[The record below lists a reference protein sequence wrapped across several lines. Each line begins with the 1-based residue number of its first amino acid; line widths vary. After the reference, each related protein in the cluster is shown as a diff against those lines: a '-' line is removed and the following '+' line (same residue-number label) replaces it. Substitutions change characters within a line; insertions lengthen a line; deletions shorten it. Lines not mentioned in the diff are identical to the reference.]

1 MINSVVRRRCATRVR
16 TLVVTLILFL
26 VSLAPIAAQEA
37 GGTIVGTVTD
47 PSGAA
52 VASANVSI
60 KNGATGVE
68 RNSATNAD
76 GVYTAPNLIPGTY
89 EITITAPGF
98 ATVVVQGV
106 GLLAGERR
114 EVSVAMHLGQV
125 SDKVSVVSSE
135 ISDIQ
140 LASSEVRGVVDSHT
154 VNELPLNG
162 RDWTSLT
169 LLEPGVAQVRTQK
182 ALGVS
187 NDRPN
192 RGLGTDVTIG
202 GNRPQGNNYRLDG
215 VSINDY
221 SSGAPGSVTGGV
233 LGVDAVQEFSVVTS
247 NAPADYGK
255 TSGGVINAA
264 SRSGTNAFHG
274 SAYEFI
280 RNSKLDARNFFDTA
294 KDASGN
300 LTVPPFIRNQF
311 GATAGGPIIK
321 DHTFFFADYEGLR
334 QSLSQTTTITVP
346 SANAKNGMLVAC
358 AATPP
363 PPLPAYCQSGHL
375 VTSPAT
381 DANGVNL
388 AVKPFLALFPT
399 PNISTN
405 GDTGTYGF
413 VAKQVTNEDFVTARI
428 DHKISASDNLFG
440 TYVYDRGQQENPDV
454 YNFKQ
459 IGNQSSRQTFAL
471 EESHI
476 LTPTLVNTAR
486 FGFNRDVV
494 IAFTTLS
501 AINPAASDTSFGF
514 NPGLPAG
521 IITVGSGVT
530 QFSGGLGAISAYRF
544 HYNSFQVYDDLFWTR
559 NKHSLK
565 FGFYA
570 ERIQANQFT
579 QGASPNGFFTFG
591 GLASFLQN
599 LPSTFQSLIST
610 SQTPRDLRQSIFGGY
625 VQDDYKIRPNLTLN
639 LGLRYEMA
647 TVPTE
652 TAGQLSTLVNF
663 TDTTPHLGS
672 PYYSN
677 QTLRNFAPRVGFAW
691 DPFRKG
697 KTSVRGAFGI
707 YDVLPLPYQFQ
718 LLTLL
723 SGPFTRG
730 ASVCANPPPQPP
742 TAVCPMTQGDF
753 PSAAFALL
761 NPSNI
766 RNAYVEPHPH
776 RSYVEQWTLNV
787 QQELFRNFTVT
798 AGYVGSHGVHLPFH
812 ADEINDIQPTLTPA
826 GYVWPGPGA
835 TGTRL
840 FPNITGQVSTV
851 LWSTSSTY
859 NGLNLSA
866 IKRLSHGLQF
876 QGSYTFSKSIDTG
889 SSGIAGDT
897 FGNSVSSLPTFDPR
911 LRRGLSDFDV
921 RHVGAI
927 NAIWLIPSPTSSE
940 GASKWLVSG
949 WQLGGIYTV
958 TSGLPFTPTI
968 GGDPLGLKGA
978 DLYAFPNRVP
988 GCNPV
993 NSNFKSNKMRYLN
1006 LSCFTLPLQTPAIA
1020 AQCRTFGFV
1029 APSGSNPGN
1038 PGIAGTCANLIGN
1051 SGRNTVSGP
1060 GLQEFDFSLFKNNPV
1075 HRISETFNVQF
1086 RWEIFNIF
1094 NHANFNPPA
1103 PAQRQVFAAS
1113 GAQNNTGILTSPT
1126 ITTSRQMQFALK
1138 IIW

>member
-1 MINSVVRRRCATRVR
+1 MMNHGAKERRGLRLR
-16 TLVVTLILFL
+16 TFVVTLLLFF
-26 VSLAPIAAQEA
+26 VSIAPVVAQEA

-52 VASANVSI
+52 LASANVTI
-60 KNGATGVE
+60 KNVATGVA
-68 RNSATNAD
+68 RNSTTNED

-89 EITITAPGF
+89 EITITATGF
-98 ATVVVQGV
+98 ATTEVQGV
-106 GLLAGERR
+106 GLLGGERR
-114 EVSVAMHLGQV
+114 EVNAVMKLGQV

-264 SRSGTNAFHG
+264 SRSGTKAFHG

-280 RNSKLDARNFFDTA
+280 RNSKLDTRNFFDTA

-300 LTVPPFIRNQF
+300 LIVPPFKRNQF
-311 GATAGGPIIK
+311 GATAGGPIIR
-321 DHTFFFADYEGLR
+321 DRTYFFADYEGLR
-334 QSLSQTTTITVP
+334 QSLSQTNTITVP
-346 SANAKNGMLVAC
+346 SQNARNGILVSGNV
-358 AATPP
+358 TVDPKVVP
-363 PPLPAYCQSGHL
+363 YLNLFPLPS
-375 VTSPAT
+375 SPT
-381 DANGVNL
+381 
-388 AVKPFLALFPT
+388 T
-399 PNISTN
+399 
-405 GDTGTYGF
+405 GDTGTFRF
-413 VAKQVTNEDFVTARI
+413 VAKQVTNEDFATGRI
-428 DHKISASDNLFG
+428 DHRISASDNLFG
-440 TYVYDRGQQENPDV
+440 TYVFDRGQQQNPDA
-454 YNFKQ
+454 YNFKL
-459 IGNQSSRQTFAL
+459 IGNHSSRQTFAL
-471 EESHI
+471 EESHVF
-476 LTPTLVNTAR
+476 TPALVNTAR

-501 AINPAASDTSFGF
+501 AINPAAADTTLGF
-514 NPGLPAG
+514 NPGLPVG
-521 IITVGSGVT
+521 IITVGSGIT

-544 HYNSFQVYDDLFWTR
+544 HFNSFQAYDDIFWTR

-570 ERIQANQFT
+570 ERIQSNQFT
-579 QGASPNGFFTFG
+579 QGASPNGFYTFG
-591 GLASFLQN
+591 SLSNFLQN
-599 LPSTFQSLIST
+599 IPTTFQTLLGT
-610 SQTPRDLRQSIFGGY
+610 SRTPRDLRQSVFGGY
-625 VQDDYKIRPNLTLN
+625 IQDDYKIKPRLTLN

-652 TAGQLSTLVNF
+652 TANQLSTLVNF

-677 QTLRNFAPRVGFAW
+677 PTLRNFAPRVGFAW
-691 DPFRKG
+691 DPFGRG

-723 SGPFTRG
+723 SAPFTEG
-730 ASVCANPPPQPP
+730 ASTPVVA
-742 TAVCPMTQGDF
+742 GDF
-753 PSAAFALL
+753 PSGGFAKAN
-761 NPSNI
+761 NPTNL
-766 RNAYVEPHPH
+766 RNAYVEQNPH

-787 QQELFRNFTVT
+787 QREVIRNLTVT

-812 ADEINDIQPTLTPA
+812 ADESNDIQPTLTSA
-826 GYVWPGPGA
+826 GYLWPGPSV

-840 FPNITGQVSTV
+840 FPNIAGQVSTV
-851 LWSTSSTY
+851 QWSTSSTY
-859 NGLNLSA
+859 HGLNLSA
-866 IKRLSHGLQF
+866 IKRLSHGVQF

-897 FGNSVSSLPTFDPR
+897 FGNSVSSLPLFSPQV
-911 LRRGLSDFDV
+911 RRGLSDFDV
-921 RHVGAI
+921 RHVGAM
-927 NAIWLIPSPTSSE
+927 NAIWLVPYPTNLSE
-940 GASKWLVSG
+940 VPKWFASG
-949 WQLGGIYTV
+949 WQIGGIYTI

-978 DLYAFPNRVP
+978 DLYAFPNRVS
-988 GCNPV
+988 GCDPV
-993 NSNFKSNKMRYLN
+993 NSNFKSNGLHYLN
-1006 LSCFTLPLQTPAIA
+1006 LNCFTLPTAPASMSA
-1020 AQCRTFGFV
+1020 SCKPFAGATT
-1029 APSGSNPGN
+1029 APP
-1038 PGIAGTCANLIGN
+1038 AGQVYCANLLGN

-1060 GLQEFDFSLFKNNPV
+1060 GLQDFDFSLFKNNPV

-1086 RWEIFNIF
+1086 RWEVFNIF

-1103 PAQRQVFAAS
+1103 PGARQVFATS
-1113 GAQNNTGILTSPT
+1113 GALNNAGLLTSPT

-1138 IIW
+1138 FIW

>member
-1 MINSVVRRRCATRVR
+1 MMNHGEKEGRRLGLR
-16 TLVVTLILFL
+16 TFVVTLLLFF
-26 VSLAPIAAQEA
+26 VSIAPLAAQEA
-37 GGTIVGTVTD
+37 GGTIVGTATD

-52 VASANVSI
+52 VGSANVTV

-68 RNSATNAD
+68 RNSTTNAD

-89 EITITAPGF
+89 EITIVASGF
-98 ATVVVQGV
+98 AIAEVRDV

-114 EVSVAMHLGQV
+114 EVNVVMRLGHA
-125 SDKVSVVSSE
+125 SDRVTVVSSE

-264 SRSGTNAFHG
+264 SRSGTNTFHG

-280 RNSKLDARNFFDTA
+280 RNSELDTRNFFDTT
-294 KDASGN
+294 KEASGN
-300 LTVPPFIRNQF
+300 LIVPPFKRNQF

-321 DHTFFFADYEGLR
+321 EHTFFFADYEGLR
-334 QSLSQTTTITVP
+334 QSLSQTNTITVP
-346 SANAKNGMLVAC
+346 SQNAHNGILVGGNVSVNPKVA
-358 AATPP
+358 PYLNLF
-363 PPLPAYCQSGHL
+363 PLPSS
-375 VTSPAT
+375 VTT
-381 DANGVNL
+381 
-388 AVKPFLALFPT
+388 
-399 PNISTN
+399 
-405 GDTGTYGF
+405 GDTGTFGF
-413 VAKQVTNEDFVTARI
+413 VAKQVTNEDFVTGRI
-428 DHKISASDNLFG
+428 DHRISASDNLFG
-440 TYVYDRGQQENPDV
+440 TYVFDRGQQQNPDA
-454 YNFKQ
+454 YNFKV
-459 IGNQSSRQTFAL
+459 IGNHSSRQTLAL

-476 LTPTLVNTAR
+476 FTPTLVNTTR

-501 AINPAASDTSFGF
+501 AINPAAADTTLGF
-514 NPGLPAG
+514 NPGLPVG

-544 HYNSFQVYDDLFWTR
+544 HFNSFQAYDDIFWTR

-570 ERIQANQFT
+570 ERIQSNQFT
-579 QGASPNGFFTFG
+579 QGASPNGFYTFG
-591 GLASFLQN
+591 SLSNFLQDI
-599 LPSTFQSLIST
+599 PTTFQTLLGT
-610 SQTPRDLRQSIFGGY
+610 SRTPRDLRQSVFGGY
-625 VQDDYKIRPNLTLN
+625 IQDDYKIRPRLTLN

-652 TAGQLSTLVNF
+652 TANQLSTLVNF

-677 QTLRNFAPRVGFAW
+677 PTLRNFAPRVGFAW
-691 DPFRKG
+691 DPFGRG

-707 YDVLPLPYQFQ
+707 YDVLPLPYEFQ

-723 SGPFTRG
+723 SAPFTEG
-730 ASVCANPPPQPP
+730 ASTPVVA
-742 TAVCPMTQGDF
+742 GDF
-753 PSAAFALL
+753 PSAGFAKAS
-761 NPSNI
+761 NPTNL
-766 RNAYVEPHPH
+766 RNAYVEQNPH

-787 QQELFRNFTVT
+787 QREVLPNLTVT

-812 ADEINDIQPTLTPA
+812 ADEINDIQPTLTSG
-826 GYVWPGPGA
+826 GYLWPGPDV
-835 TGTRL
+835 TRTRL
-840 FPNITGQVSTV
+840 FPNLGGQVSTV
-851 LWSTSSTY
+851 QWSTSSTY
-859 NGLNLSA
+859 HGLNLSA
-866 IKRLSHGLQF
+866 IKRLSHGVQF

-897 FGNSVSSLPTFDPR
+897 FGNSVSSLPLFNPQV
-911 LRRGLSDFDV
+911 RRGLSDFDV

-927 NAIWLIPSPTSSE
+927 NAIWLVPNPTN
-940 GASKWLVSG
+940 GRDMPKWFASG
-949 WQLGGIYTV
+949 WQVGGIYAI

-988 GCNPV
+988 GCDPV
-993 NSNFKSNKMRYLN
+993 SSNFKSNGLHYLN
-1006 LSCFTLPLQTPAIA
+1006 LNCFTLPTTPASMASSCKPFGGATA
-1020 AQCRTFGFV
+1020 A
-1029 APSGSNPGN
+1029 AP
-1038 PGIAGTCANLIGN
+1038 AGQVYCANLLGN
-1051 SGRNTVSGP
+1051 SGRNTVSSP
-1060 GLQEFDFSLFKNNPV
+1060 GLQDFDFSLFKNNPV

-1086 RWEIFNIF
+1086 RWEVFNIF
-1094 NHANFNPPA
+1094 NRANFNPPA
-1103 PAQRQVFAAS
+1103 PGARQVFATS
-1113 GAQNNTGILTSPT
+1113 GALNNAGLLTSPT
-1126 ITTSRQMQFALK
+1126 TTTSRQMQFALK
-1138 IIW
+1138 FIW